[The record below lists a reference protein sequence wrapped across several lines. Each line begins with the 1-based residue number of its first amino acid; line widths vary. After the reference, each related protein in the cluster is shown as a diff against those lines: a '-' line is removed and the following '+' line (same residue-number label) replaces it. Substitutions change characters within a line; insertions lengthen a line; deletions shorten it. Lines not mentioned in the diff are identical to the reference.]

1 MKKFEISTFLSLRE
15 CLALWY
21 GQTQDAFDLVSTMSI
36 LGGSLFLGQLETM
49 TGADKEDPADPMFKA
64 LAFCKW
70 DSDESEWKIDERLID
85 ALNMVSARYADNWAG
100 WGEDEQQAAR
110 AGFDRYSAA
119 IIGSWERFSMLLQS
133 YTALKSKMLAPVKTT
148 TKSSVK
154 VKDTP
159 QMEIDPFSN
168 AYNAAVT
175 ANEGTAEEDR
185 ETSAGR
191 LRELW
196 EHYRAIIRDWSDEIG
211 KVFLD
216 HANI

>member
-1 MKKFEISTFLSLRE
+1 MRKFEVSTFLSLRE

-21 GQTQDAFDLVSTMSI
+21 GVDQSTFDLVSSMSI
-36 LGGSLFLGQLETM
+36 LGGSLFISQIETM
-49 TGADKEDPADPMFKA
+49 TNADRTSQSDPMFSA

-70 DSDESEWKIDERLID
+70 NSDNTRWELDERLTD
-85 ALNMVSARYADNWAG
+85 ALNMVSARFADNWAG

-110 AGFDRYSAA
+110 GGFDRYCAA
-119 IIGSWERFSMLLQS
+119 IIGSWHRFSMLLQS

-148 TKSSVK
+148 TKSTVK

-196 EHYRAIIRDWSDEIG
+196 EHYRAILRDWSDEIG